1 MSVKA
6 IAVNPENPSTFI
18 EITPPMPQ
26 PGEHDLLVE
35 VKAVSVNPVDTKVH
49 AGIAK
54 KRAERAA
61 HSRMGCQ
68 RDRQSRWGWRDRIQT
83 GR

>member
-26 PGEHDLLVE
+26 PGEYDLLVE
-35 VKAVSVNPVDTKVH
+35 VKAVSINPVDTKVH
-49 AGIAK
+49 KGAQTDH
-54 KRAERAA
+54 RRRRCFTDTQSYQHREER
-61 HSRMGCQ
+61 H
-68 RDRQSRWGWRDRIQT
+68 
-83 GR
+83 

>member
-6 IAVNPENPSTFI
+6 IAVNPENPSTFV

-26 PGEHDLLVE
+26 PGEYDLLVE

-49 AGIAK
+49 AGLSLI
-54 KRAERAA
+54 
-61 HSRMGCQ
+61 H
-68 RDRQSRWGWRDRIQT
+68 I
-83 GR
+83 